1 MDGAWEWAL
10 KTRVN
15 GLVIHLLCPL
25 TPLLPLPPP
34 PPPHTLPP
42 FSVLFCP
49 VDTQASAHVHA
60 RIAAQ
65 VLHNCFGLM
74 CKCLLPSPRFKTE
87 RQRGMQVF
95 MLIPNLKPFSAG
107 LSRNTYFG
115 ELERILFCSPLPP
128 HPHPHIF
135 SSFHCGVLFEPVQ
148 SSFLDAETGIWP
160 SSCRF
165 TLQVRVIPYNYSKI
179 V

>member
-25 TPLLPLPPP
+25 TPLPPPLLAPLPPP
-34 PPPHTLPP
+34 PHTTHTLPP

-49 VDTQASAHVHA
+49 VDTQASAHVHS
-60 RIAAQ
+60 RTAAQ
-65 VLHNCFGLM
+65 PLHNFFGLIY
-74 CKCLLPSPRFKTE
+74 KCLLPSPRFKTE

-95 MLIPNLKPFSAG
+95 TLIPNMKPFSAG

-115 ELERILFCSPLPP
+115 ELERILFCTPLIFLLFIAEFCFNRYSPVSWTHKLVSDLAV
-128 HPHPHIF
+128 F
-135 SSFHCGVLFEPVQ
+135 VLR
-148 SSFLDAETGIWP
+148 D
-160 SSCRF
+160 
-165 TLQVRVIPYNYSKI
+165 K
-179 V
+179 